1 VALGQAAGGHL
12 MDLAA
17 LQVDKDEAREK
28 LAEYE
33 KAVRASRSAEDE
45 AIAAGYR
52 AAARGLPVIS
62 LPRTV
67 AAGGFHDNGLP
78 RIAVV
83 GAEAVE
89 CCARW
94 DGDSIVFADGGQR
107 GNRGALVGSHSV
119 RVRIAADDLPGDFRR
134 SWRVG
139 RAMVP
144 LIPPRYRPSPRRL
157 RHCHILWEVEQWAMV
172 APRDPALLR
181 HIRGDLWAVLA
192 VWDLTDLERMVLS
205 QRRFS
210 R

>member
-1 VALGQAAGGHL
+1 
-12 MDLAA
+12 MDLAP
-17 LQVDKDEAREK
+17 LSIDKDEAREK

-33 KAVRASRSAEDE
+33 KSLRDSRNAEDE

-67 AAGGFHDNGLP
+67 AAGGFHDSGLP
-78 RIAVV
+78 CIAVI
-83 GAEAVE
+83 GAGATE
-89 CCARW
+89 CFARW
-94 DGDSIVFADGGQR
+94 DGQSIVFADSGDR
-107 GNRGALVGSHSV
+107 ANRGALVGAHSV
-119 RVRIAADDLPGDFRR
+119 RVSLAGDDLPARR
-134 SWRVG
+134 PWHRG
-139 RAMVP
+139 HAMVP
-144 LIPPRYRPSPRRL
+144 LIPPRYRPSRRRL
-157 RHCHILWEVEQWAMV
+157 RHCHILWEVDQWAMV

-205 QRRFS
+205 QRSFS